1 MDEADGCP
9 PKKKLKT
16 MDEILLDIGSSST
29 VSQAIKD
36 DVLKMENVNLFK
48 CQVCKITVTGIIPA
62 EAHLQGVKHKKAV
75 QKFKLDAAVEQ
86 NYDIPDSF
94 ISVQAAIKSK
104 LVSCNHLGNQ
114 MVLTCVLC
122 NKSCSGEVPMAQHL
136 SSEAHA
142 KKMRHGSLT
151 SSCEKFPIP
160 NTCTRCYDSVSP
172 TNVPPSMQDFPVS
185 DNPHSMDFIPISPD
199 VQAAIKSGL
208 ISSTQL
214 GNQVILTCVPCN
226 KPCSGEMPMMQHLN
240 CEAHAKK
247 MRHGV
252 QYSSCS
258 LQTGRPI
265 ITIPAIT
272 QCSLTSPADIQLV
285 QGDLLAQAMKEGT
298 IKASENTANH
308 LYCTVCDV
316 SCTGEDC
323 MKNHLQGKS
332 HFKMLKVFQQT
343 SKQSLR
349 SSVSS
354 TINNTAAQHSPSPPE
369 DSTAHKDK
377 SVSPHFSPISP
388 VSGLHCKDQW
398 ESILSQYHEHVNKT
412 KPEIRQAVTISPK
425 WKCEDQMTFL
435 NTFMKDRLESSSS
448 TEEAYESQDENSSK
462 QEIRNMKGAS
472 YKECLPS
479 NQMCPKCKKTLQ
491 HNRNNIST
499 TFMKYLLEKN
509 DESDSDIT
517 DAFFLM
523 MGAVVKNFNPSDQH
537 FIRTKLF
544 SLVSEIEKKYI
555 QHQNSL
561 SYAEFS

>member
-1 MDEADGCP
+1 
-9 PKKKLKT
+9 

-48 CQVCKITVTGIIPA
+48 CQVCKISVTGIIPA

-86 NYDIPDSF
+86 NYDIQDSF
-94 ISVQAAIKSK
+94 ISEVQAAIKSK

-114 MVLTCVLC
+114 IVLTCVLC

-160 NTCTRCYDSVSP
+160 NTCTTCYDSASP

-226 KPCSGEMPMMQHLN
+226 KPCSGEMPMMQHLS

-258 LQTGRPI
+258 PQTGRPI

-332 HFKMLKVFQQT
+332 HFKMLKVFRQT

-354 TINNTAAQHSPSPPE
+354 TINNTDAQHSPSPPE
-369 DSTAHKDK
+369 DGTAHKDK

-388 VSGLHCKDQW
+388 VSGWEELSLMDEVVVKSEDGYKCTICKITCNSQRQIFGHLQGDPHKKQYRLRQTAHQLVGASESHGRSPIFPLNSTPDDFGFTSIISPPSMFKDSPRCNTPPKEKMKFEESGGRFIEESSNSAKRKYLQLESNKKQYSKNIKDFLPDIKIYASKDQ
-398 ESILSQYHEHVNKT
+398 L
-412 KPEIRQAVTISPK
+412 
-425 WKCEDQMTFL
+425 
-435 NTFMKDRLESSSS
+435 
-448 TEEAYESQDENSSK
+448 
-462 QEIRNMKGAS
+462 
-472 YKECLPS
+472 
-479 NQMCPKCKKTLQ
+479 
-491 HNRNNIST
+491 
-499 TFMKYLLEKN
+499 
-509 DESDSDIT
+509 T
-517 DAFFLM
+517 D
-523 MGAVVKNFNPSDQH
+523 
-537 FIRTKLF
+537 LF
-544 SLVSEIEKKYI
+544 
-555 QHQNSL
+555 
-561 SYAEFS
+561 AE